1 MPDLE
6 RNTTARRA
14 LRDGLI
20 AVSPLMLGVAPFGL
34 VLGVTIAA
42 TRIDN
47 LLGWA
52 TSVIIFAG
60 AAQLATVELVDQAA
74 PALVIIAT
82 ALVINAR
89 HFMYSAALSPHFKGY
104 PGRWRLAGPYLLTD
118 QAFALA
124 ITRYENVT
132 DPVYKRWFY
141 LGAAL
146 TLWVVWQITTATGV
160 VLGAQ
165 IPRSWNLDFAIP
177 LVFLSL
183 LIPTV
188 RTRPSLVA
196 ALVGGG
202 LAVVGRD
209 LPNGTGLI
217 VAALLGIFAGVIA
230 ERTTT

>member
-1 MPDLE
+1 MPCLE
-6 RNTTARRA
+6 RTTTARRA

-52 TSVIIFAG
+52 TSIIIFAG

-74 PALVIIAT
+74 PGVVIIAT

-89 HFMYSAALSPHFKGY
+89 HFMYSAALSPHFKDY
-104 PGRWRLAGPYLLTD
+104 PGHWRLAGPYLLTD

-124 ITRYENVT
+124 ITRYENVA

-146 TLWVVWQITTATGV
+146 TLWVIWQITTAAGV

-165 IPRSWNLDFAIP
+165 IPGSWNLDFAIP

-202 LAVVGRD
+202 LAVLGRT

-217 VAALLGIFAGVIA
+217 VAAVVGIGAGVIA
-230 ERTTT
+230 ERMTT